1 MSLMD
6 SPKRAL
12 VVDDDEP
19 IRMMLAKVVERQNL
33 AVDTARDGA
42 EAIERIDKNGSY
54 ALIILDLMMPKVDGF
69 AVLSY
74 MQEHHPDLVRCTII
88 ASAVPEREILK
99 NFDGGVFRIH
109 AKPFDMSQLI
119 DDIRRC
125 AESN

>member
-1 MSLMD
+1 MD
-6 SPKRAL
+6 APKRAL

-42 EAIERIDKNGSY
+42 EAIERIDNNGYS
-54 ALIILDLMMPKVDGF
+54 LIILDLMMPKVDGF
-69 AVLSY
+69 AVLRY
-74 MQEHHPDLVRCTII
+74 MQQHHPEKVRCTII
-88 ASAVPEREILK
+88 ASAVPEGEILK
-99 NFDGGVFRIH
+99 KFDGGVFRIH

-119 DDIRRC
+119 ADIRKC

>member
-1 MSLMD
+1 MSLAD

-42 EAIERIDKNGSY
+42 EAIERIDKDGY

-69 AVLSY
+69 AVLRY
-74 MQEHHPDLVRCTII
+74 MQQHHPDMVRCTII
-88 ASAVPEREILK
+88 ASAVPENEILK
-99 NFDGGVFRIH
+99 KFDGNVFRIH

-119 DDIRRC
+119 ADIRKC